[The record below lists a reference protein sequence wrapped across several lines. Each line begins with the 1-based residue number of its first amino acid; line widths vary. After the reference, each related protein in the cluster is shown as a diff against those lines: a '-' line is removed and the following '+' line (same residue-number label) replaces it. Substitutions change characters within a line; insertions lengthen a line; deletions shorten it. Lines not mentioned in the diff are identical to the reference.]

1 MTASL
6 GINPIGWTNDDI
18 RWLGDDIPLETCL
31 AEASEAGFAGVELG
45 RKFPRRAEI
54 LGPIL
59 ERHGLKLVSGWY
71 SGRLLERDSRREIAA
86 MRDHLALLSA
96 LGAPVMVFAET
107 TGETV
112 NHIGAGASARPT
124 ISTAADWKRLG
135 KRFTEVA
142 DHMLDKGVR
151 MAVHHHMGTVVQTA
165 ADVDRLFE
173 NCGPSVGLLVD
184 TGHLTYAG
192 DDPVQLIRRHAGR
205 VVHVHCKD
213 IRRGALLACNQRDA
227 SFTEAVLHGLFT
239 VPGDGIV
246 DFPAVIKALA
256 AAGYAG
262 WLVQEA
268 EQDPRVAP
276 PAVYA
281 RMGNAQ
287 LRKLC
292 AAARLKLA

>member
-1 MTASL
+1 MTVSL

-31 AEASEAGFAGVELG
+31 AEAREAGFAGVELG
-45 RKFPRRAEI
+45 RKFPRKAEI

-59 ERHGLKLVSGWY
+59 DRHGLRLVSGWY

-86 MRDHLALLSA
+86 MRDHLTLLSA

-124 ISTAADWKRLG
+124 ITGAADWKRLG

-142 DHMLDKGVR
+142 DHMLEKGVR
-151 MAVHHHMGTVVQTA
+151 MAVHHHMGTVVQSA
-165 ADVDRLFE
+165 ADVDRLFD
-173 NCGPSVGLLVD
+173 NCGASVGLLVD

-192 DDPVQLIRRHAGR
+192 DDPVQLVRRHADR
-205 VVHVHCKD
+205 VAHVHCKD
-213 IRRGALLACNQRDA
+213 IRRGALAACNARDA

-256 AAGYAG
+256 AANYGG

-276 PAVYA
+276 PLVYA
-281 RMGNAQ
+281 RMGNQQ
-287 LRKLC
+287 LRRLC
-292 AAARLKLA
+292 SAARLKVA

>member
-1 MTASL
+1 MTVSL

-31 AEASEAGFAGVELG
+31 AEAREAGFSGVELG

-59 ERHGLKLVSGWY
+59 DRHGLRLVSGWY

-124 ISTAADWKRLG
+124 ITAAADWKRLG

-173 NCGPSVGLLVD
+173 NSGDAVGLLVD

-239 VPGDGIV
+239 APGDGIV
-246 DFPAVIKALA
+246 DFAQVIKALA
-256 AAGYAG
+256 AANYAG

-281 RMGNAQ
+281 KMGNAQ